1 MKIACIS
8 DKGGRSALSED
19 LWRKLRVL
27 AEARGH
33 ALQRIELDR
42 DEVSSCTGCFLC
54 WKTASRECVS
64 RDPIGNLTRAKL
76 DADLA
81 VWLAPVVFG
90 TASSAVKNAMDRGD
104 LLWLNPKRAAVVIGY
119 SEDMDN
125 EERST
130 FLDLIRLH
138 RGAKDVVH
146 PENKEDV
153 SVFATRSARDNDFIC
168 RRLGDML

>member
-8 DKGGRSALSED
+8 DRGGRSALSED
-19 LWRKLRVL
+19 LWGRLRAL

-33 ALQRIELDR
+33 ALQRIELGR
-42 DEVSSCTGCFLC
+42 DEVSSCTGCFTC
-54 WKTASRECVS
+54 WKTASRQCVS
-64 RDPIGNLTRAKL
+64 RDPIGDLTRRKL
-76 DADLA
+76 DVDLT

-104 LLWLNPKRAAVVIGY
+104 LLFSNPRRTGVVIGY

-130 FLDLIRLH
+130 FLDLVRMH
-138 RGAKDVVH
+138 RGARDVVH
-146 PENKEDV
+146 PETRENI